1 MKKRKK
7 IPPLNLNIIACWWK
21 KNHPQPH
28 WAPLCVDWISTTLI
42 GGLSTVCRTWFF
54 MTPWDNPRCDNLEI
68 EAPFLF
74 LLSSRQSI
82 TVKGNCW
89 NCTGSSKWKIYGALM
104 AWWQSAKY
112 LQRETRWWWEESW
125 FVCLVTCDH
134 RPQVRIFKLP
144 FVVGWYLQKLQV
156 MMGEDQR
163 CRSVDYVCLVTCDP
177 KWGSSVVK
185 INHLW
190 SLCLTSNHKLD

>member
-1 MKKRKK
+1 
-7 IPPLNLNIIACWWK
+7 
-21 KNHPQPH
+21 
-28 WAPLCVDWISTTLI
+28 
-42 GGLSTVCRTWFF
+42 

-68 EAPFLF
+68 KAPFLF

-89 NCTGSSKWKIYGALM
+89 NCTGPSKWKIYEALM

-112 LQRETRWWWEESW
+112 LQRETRWWWEGSW
-125 FVCLVTCDH
+125 FVRLVTCDH

-144 FVVGWYLQKLQV
+144 FVVGWYLQKLQL
-156 MMGEDQR
+156 MMGWGETR
-163 CRSVDYVCLVTCDP
+163 GTGVLIMFVWWLVTP